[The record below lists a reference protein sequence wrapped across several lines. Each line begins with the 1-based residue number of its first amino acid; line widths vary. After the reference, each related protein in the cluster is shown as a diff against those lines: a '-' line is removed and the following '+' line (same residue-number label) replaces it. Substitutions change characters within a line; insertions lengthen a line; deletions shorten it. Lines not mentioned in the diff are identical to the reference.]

1 MIGDPIRT
9 EEPNAVTN
17 RKTDG
22 YSLLSFEN
30 VGQGSVD
37 HLRKSLG
44 LLSTDGIRRRYW
56 CG

>member
-1 MIGDPIRT
+1 MIGEPIRT

-22 YSLLSFEN
+22 YLLLSFEN
-30 VGQGSVD
+30 IGQGSVD

-44 LLSTDGIRRRYW
+44 LLSTDGIRRRW
-56 CG
+56 